1 MKLVTLG
8 IIVAIVTFVFVVV
21 AQTVSVSPAVALA
34 NCAAPTAGALLYCNV
49 ANDPANADGM
59 YVSANKAPYFKVGAS
74 SGGVLSWNGRTGS
87 VMPAANDYSY
97 SQLSSPPTTI
107 SCTTAQQS
115 NSGLTASGCTI
126 K

>member
-21 AQTVSVSPAVALA
+21 AQTVSVSPAVTLA
-34 NCAAPTAGALLYCNV
+34 NCA
-49 ANDPANADGM
+49 
-59 YVSANKAPYFKVGAS
+59 
-74 SGGVLSWNGRTGS
+74 
-87 VMPAANDYSY
+87 AANDYSY